1 MSNID
6 SIIERINNLMAIAE
20 NEASSDNEAQMAFE
34 RAQKLINEYRIEDWK
49 RDRTRTNKPIIER
62 GVNVSKPPSTI
73 SKATLRPSSPKLT
86 NAAPTFTKA
95 GVAEELRNVPSCS

>member
-34 RAQKLINEYRIEDWK
+34 RAQKNSL
-49 RDRTRTNKPIIER
+49 TNI
-62 GVNVSKPPSTI
+62 VSKTGN
-73 SKATLRPSSPKLT
+73 ATALVRTSQSS
-86 NAAPTFTKA
+86 N
-95 GVAEELRNVPSCS
+95 VA